1 MKVVVGNRNTRILR
15 NLMLRHDPQSLQTDD
30 HINTVHY
37 KNLSAYSGSYSAC
50 PLFDVMSLRPTWIV
64 KSRGGF
70 AMDIAE
76 KKWVYIVDD
85 DPLVRR
91 SVHIWLSARNFEPRS
106 FSGPIDFLEE
116 LPNLKP
122 GCALL
127 DVRMPELNGME
138 LVRANRVLLQHFAVI
153 MMTGHGDVEM
163 AVQAMK
169 LGAVD
174 FIEKPFKQEHLVR
187 VLEFA
192 SDRLLSHMSKVY
204 KTESAGLLIS
214 SLTNREVD
222 VLGGL
227 LAGLSNKSLAHELG
241 LSPRTVEMHRSN
253 VMKKLRTRTLS
264 ETLKLA
270 MDAGFP

>member
-1 MKVVVGNRNTRILR
+1 M
-15 NLMLRHDPQSLQTDD
+15 
-30 HINTVHY
+30 
-37 KNLSAYSGSYSAC
+37 
-50 PLFDVMSLRPTWIV
+50 DV
-64 KSRGGF
+64 
-70 AMDIAE
+70 A

-116 LPNLKP
+116 IPNLKP

-127 DVRMPELNGME
+127 DVRMPEMDGIELIRTHGM
-138 LVRANRVLLQHFAVI
+138 LLQHFAVV

-174 FIEKPFKQEHLVR
+174 FIEKPFKQEHLDR
-187 VLEFA
+187 SLEIA
-192 SDRLLSHMSKVY
+192 CDRLSSRMDTVY

-222 VLGGL
+222 VLRGL
-227 LAGLSNKSLAHELG
+227 FSGLANKALAHELG

-253 VMKKLRTRTLS
+253 VMKKLKTRSLS
-264 ETLKLA
+264 EALKLA
-270 MDAGFP
+270 LDAGFSQDFVRDSAN

>member
-1 MKVVVGNRNTRILR
+1 
-15 NLMLRHDPQSLQTDD
+15 
-30 HINTVHY
+30 
-37 KNLSAYSGSYSAC
+37 
-50 PLFDVMSLRPTWIV
+50 
-64 KSRGGF
+64 
-70 AMDIAE
+70 MDNAD

-106 FSGPIDFLEE
+106 FSGPNDFLEE

-127 DVRMPELNGME
+127 DVRMPELDGIE
-138 LVRANRVLLQHFAVI
+138 LVRTHSVQLQHFAVV

-174 FIEKPFKQEHLVR
+174 FIEKPFKQEHLIR
-187 VLEFA
+187 ALEVA
-192 SDRLLSHMSKVY
+192 SDRLSSRLGTVY

-214 SLTNREVD
+214 SLTNRESE

-227 LAGLSNKSLAHELG
+227 VSGLSNKSLAHQLG

-253 VMKKLRTRTLS
+253 VMKKLHTRSLS
-264 ETLKLA
+264 DALKLA
-270 MDAGFP
+270 LDAGFPKDFSCWPAE